1 MAKISGLKLALV
13 SHDRAR
19 RVAVVKVTYQV
30 LLSMVER
37 KMAGLTFT
45 EKIQLWGSD
54 NPDPDDFL
62 YQFPTATFPTEAD
75 GVVTRARTVTLGDD
89 VLDEDG
95 FPRPTD
101 EVYAKVWVTPKLPSQ
116 DFAKSNVVEHKF

>member
-1 MAKISGLKLALV
+1 MAKITGLKLTLV

-19 RVAVVKVTYQV
+19 RTASIKVTYQV
-30 LLSMVER
+30 MLSMVER
-37 KMAGLTFT
+37 KMAGLTFS
-45 EKIQLWGSD
+45 EKVQLWGSD

-62 YQFPTATFPTEAD
+62 YQFPTATFPTELD
-75 GVVTRARTVTLGDD
+75 GVVTRTKSVVLGDD

-101 EVYAKVWVTPKLPSQ
+101 EVYAKVWVTPLLPAK
-116 DFAKSNVVEHKF
+116 DYAKSNVIEHKF

>member
-1 MAKISGLKLALV
+1 MAKISGLKLTLV

-19 RVAVVKVTYQV
+19 RVATIKVNYQL
-30 LLSMVER
+30 LLSNVEKRMV
-37 KMAGLTFT
+37 GLTFS
-45 EKIQLWGSD
+45 EKIQIWGSD

-62 YQFPTATFPTEAD
+62 YQFPNATFATELD
-75 GVVTRARTVTLGDD
+75 GVITRARAVTLGDD

-101 EVYAKVWVTPKLPSQ
+101 EIYAKVWVTPLLPAK
-116 DFAKSNVVEHKF
+116 DYAKSNTVEHKF